1 MGSQRTLQ
9 APLQMVGVRKRDTR
23 TQFAALCYRKRK
35 KGVELLLLTSR
46 DTKRWIIPKGWPMDG
61 LTPADA
67 AALEAW
73 EEGGVKGNV
82 HDHCIGIY
90 SYTKH
95 MADQPDLSCIVA
107 VFPVEVK
114 RLDSD
119 YPEAGLRNR
128 KWFSPKKAAARVK
141 ELELKQ
147 ILREF
152 DPTLLR

>member
-1 MGSQRTLQ
+1 MGSPRTYQ
-9 APLQMVGVRKRDTR
+9 APLRIAGVPKRETR
-23 TQFAALCYRKRK
+23 TQFAALCYRQRK
-35 KGVELLLLTSR
+35 SGVEVLLLTSR

-67 AALEAW
+67 AAQEAW

-90 SYTKH
+90 SYTKR
-95 MADQPDLSCIVA
+95 MEDQPDLPCIVA

-114 RLDSD
+114 KLDTD
-119 YPEAGLRNR
+119 YPEADLRRR
-128 KWFSPKKAAARVK
+128 KWFTPKKAASRVK

-152 DPTLLR
+152 DPSRLR